1 MLYFRRHWLAW
12 FPGLGSRSSFV
23 RQAANL
29 WQYKQRLQQH
39 LAVKLGAVA
48 DGVHLVDGIPI
59 PLCAL
64 TRAAGC
70 RSFQGV
76 AAYGYCAAKQQFYY
90 GFHGHLL
97 ISATGVI
104 TGFSLTPAN
113 GSEREALWDMVQ
125 TIHGLLIGDKGYLS
139 APLQQE
145 LRAVGIEL
153 ETALRSNM
161 HDTRDPE
168 GVRLLKRL
176 RRLIET
182 VVAQLVERFSIE
194 KVWARDLWHL
204 TSRLNRKLLAHIV
217 CRWPNRHSPEPLQF
231 DQLVTQ

>member
-1 MLYFRRHWLAW
+1 MAFLSRCA
-12 FPGLGSRSSFV
+12 GLV
-23 RQAANL
+23 
-29 WQYKQRLQQH
+29 
-39 LAVKLGAVA
+39 V
-48 DGVHLVDGIPI
+48 
-59 PLCAL
+59 PLK
-64 TRAAGC
+64 C
-70 RSFQGV
+70 RSFKGM

-139 APLQQE
+139 AALQPA

-161 HDTRDPE
+161 HDTREP
-168 GVRLLKRL
+168 VWVALLQRI

-182 VVAQLVERFSIE
+182 VIGQLVERFSIE
-194 KVWARDLWHL
+194 KVRARDLWHL
-204 TSRLNRKLLAHIV
+204 TSRINRKLLAHTV
-217 CRWPNRHSPEPLQF
+217 CRWLNRHSADPLQF
-231 DQLVTQ
+231 DQLVSQ